1 MKISYSHSIQLDKYN
16 IHTISHLYISIY
28 SISYFSGTC
37 LRERNPQSEF
47 SVFVFVFIS
56 ILFFLFHLFRIQIL
70 CLTRF
75 SGSVSV
81 SFCICDFIYEHHK
94 YIFSSLLVHFKY
106 TMPRGPLGRMELPLM
121 IIFFAQLWSRFPF
134 PDPLD
139 SQPPVKM
146 RPDETSRCL
155 TNGTCSPATSHYQWR
170 KELGTLT
177 YWLVRQIHYL
187 ENEYPAEGCKLSRW
201 EGVVAL

>member
-1 MKISYSHSIQLDKYN
+1 MFSFYIAWQIQYSYPSP
-16 IHTISHLYISIY
+16 ISI
-28 SISYFSGTC
+28 SIVYHIFRVPAYVSVTLRANSRFS
-37 LRERNPQSEF
+37 F
-47 SVFVFVFIS
+47 SFLFY
-56 ILFFLFHLFRIQIL
+56 FFLFHLFRIQIL

-146 RPDETSRCL
+146 RPDETSLCL

-187 ENEYPAEGCKLSRW
+187 KNEYPAEGCKLSRW
-201 EGVVAL
+201 EEVVAL